1 MLFHY
6 ILMHHD
12 TWNVFEYTRMPY
24 TFQLVQ
30 FYLRVI
36 NMYVILIENKSL
48 DDSQFTIDKI
58 LLALQSF

>member
-12 TWNVFEYTRMPY
+12 TWNVFEYTRMSY